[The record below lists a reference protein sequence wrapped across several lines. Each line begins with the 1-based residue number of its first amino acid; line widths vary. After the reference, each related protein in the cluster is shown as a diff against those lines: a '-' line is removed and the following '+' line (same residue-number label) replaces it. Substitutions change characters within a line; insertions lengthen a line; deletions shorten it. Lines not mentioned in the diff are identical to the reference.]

1 MRRFRISNFQ
11 STTSVKPF
19 CTAMP
24 MGMSPGWNQ
33 IHFNLADFTRRAY
46 GTNYMETISLRI
58 HANVRVRRIYFT
70 DRLYQEHELPN
81 EYRLVAAPKPKRDV
95 NWRIP
100 VARPPSPSTNRSKKS
115 TEPPTSANSE
125 GAPPTE
131 GGDVKEEQEA

>member
-46 GTNYMETISLRI
+46 GTNYMETISIRV
-58 HANVRVRRIYFT
+58 HANVRIRRIYFT

-81 EYRLVAAPKPKRDV
+81 EFRLVATPKPRRDN

-100 VARPPSPSTNRSKKS
+100 VARPPSPQTTRSKKS
-115 TEPPTSANSE
+115 PEPTSATSE
-125 GAPPTE
+125 GSPLID
-131 GGDVKEEQEA
+131 GDNVDDKEV